1 MRNLVVLVLRVV
13 GLPDVLVS
21 DRDTRWK
28 GLHAAQGAS
37 LTLGSQHHHNT
48 TCWVE
53 RVNGVIADVL
63 SARAPTSPRAAGRV
77 RGQRFAVARVSRDRR
92 RCQGLSG
99 PALLPRARQRRIRNR
114 IKARSVTRR
123 FATSAQDFGASGGDT
138 W

>member
-53 RVNGVIADVL
+53 RVNGVIADEL
-63 SARAPTSPRAAGRV
+63 LARAPTTGRPSCRWSSPR
-77 RGQRFAVARVSRDRR
+77 STIR
-92 RCQGLSG
+92 RCPGLSG
-99 PALLPRARQRRIRNR
+99 PAPLPGPLGTGPAAPSEAEAN
-114 IKARSVTRR
+114 S
-123 FATSAQDFGASGGDT
+123 
-138 W
+138 